1 MVVLQ
6 NCVGLI
12 RDEPDSGSEACVTT
26 LDDGN
31 EEGNVIVGESVD
43 IMEGNPETKTFQG
56 IKTETEVSV

>member
-1 MVVLQ
+1 MVLQ

-31 EEGNVIVGESVD
+31 EEDNLEDEESVD
-43 IMEGNPETKTFQG
+43 IFY
-56 IKTETEVSV
+56 VVLCR